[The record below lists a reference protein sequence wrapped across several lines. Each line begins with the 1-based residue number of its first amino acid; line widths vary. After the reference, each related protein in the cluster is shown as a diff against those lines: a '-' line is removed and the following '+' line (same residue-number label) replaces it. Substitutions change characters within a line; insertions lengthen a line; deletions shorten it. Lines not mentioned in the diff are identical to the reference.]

1 MGGKGGIQ
9 NMITT
14 ATFLGFIIAYLIGF
28 IINGI
33 FSIIKNIR

>member
-1 MGGKGGIQ
+1 
-9 NMITT
+9 MIYT
-14 ATFLGFIIAYLIGF
+14 ADFLGYLFLGVFIAYLIGF